1 MIDIIIKQSIERRW
15 LILIFVAT
23 LGALGIWNYQ
33 KLPIDAVPDITN
45 VQVQINVEA
54 EGYSPLEVE
63 QRITYAIETAM
74 AGIPDLAYTRS
85 LSRYGLA
92 QVTVVFHD
100 GVDLYF
106 ARQLVGERLREASG
120 QLPEG
125 IEPMMGPIATGLG
138 EIFQYSVE
146 ADADARQ
153 PNGQP
158 WDAMALRELQDWVIR
173 PQLRQVPGVV
183 EVNSIGGYDKQV
195 HVTPAPAKLLAYR
208 VSLNE
213 LAEALENNNANRGAG
228 YIERNGEQY
237 LVRVTGRVTGDAD
250 IGNTVV
256 ALRGG
261 IPVRVRDV
269 ADVGIGRELRTG
281 SATRDGHETVLG
293 TAVMLIGENSRTV
306 SARVADKLAVIN
318 KTLPPG
324 VRAETVY
331 NRTSLVERTIWTVQK
346 NLIEGALLV
355 VIVLLAFIGN
365 LRATLIA
372 AAVIPLA
379 MLLTITGMVQNQVS
393 ANLMSLG
400 ALDFGLIVDAAVII
414 LENCMRRLALAQA
427 HHHGRTMEP
436 WERLHVVY
444 EATREVAVPG
454 IVSVLVVILVN
465 LPILALTGVE
475 GKMFQPMALTVIIA
489 MIAALFLSV
498 TFVPAAVAAFMTKP
512 VKEHNSRY
520 FDALSARYEAL
531 LRKVLARS
539 MPWFAGAVLLVIG
552 SLLLATRLG
561 AEFIP
566 SLDEGDV
573 AVQALRIP
581 GTSLAQ
587 SLEMQKA
594 LEKELLTVPEVQTV
608 FARVGTAEVA
618 TDPMP
623 PNIADGYVIL
633 KPHEAWP
640 DPGKSKAEV
649 VEAITEA
656 ANRTVGSNF
665 EMSQPIQLRFNELI
679 SGVRSDLAVKL
690 YGDDLD
696 QLLALG
702 NEVAEALRKVP
713 GAADVKVEQ
722 VSGLPVLTVMPDR
735 AKLARYG
742 LNIADVQDTVATA
755 IGGREAGTV
764 SEGDRRFALVVRL
777 PESLRN
783 DLRTLGRLPIALP
796 DGDYVP
802 LAEVA
807 KLELAPGP
815 NQINRENGKR
825 RIAVTANVRDR
836 DLGSFVADVKL
847 AVDEKVKLPPGI
859 WIEYG
864 GTFEQLESAVSR
876 LQLLVPVT
884 LLMIFGLLVM
894 TFRSGIDALLV
905 FSGVPLALTG
915 GVFALWLRDI
925 PLSITAGVGF
935 ITLSGVA
942 VLTGVVMV
950 SAIRDLRDQG
960 RSVIDAVIEGA
971 LMRLRPIIMVALVA
985 ALGFL
990 PMALNTGTGAEVQR
1004 PLATV
1009 VIGGI
1014 ISATLLSLL
1023 VLPALYRWTYRKSA

>member
-1 MIDIIIKQSIERRW
+1 MIDIILKQSIERRW

-23 LGALGIWNYQ
+23 LAALGVWNYQ

-85 LSRYGLA
+85 LSRYGLS

-100 GVDLYF
+100 GVDIYF

-138 EIFQYSVE
+138 EIFQYTVE

-153 PNGQP
+153 PDGRP

-173 PQLRQVPGVV
+173 PQLRQVPGVT
-183 EVNSIGGYDKQV
+183 EVNSIGGYDKQI

-213 LAEALENNNANRGAG
+213 LTEALERNNANRGAG

-237 LVRVTGRVTGDAD
+237 LVRVTGRVAGDAD

-261 IPVRVRDV
+261 MPVRVRDV
-269 ADVGIGRELRTG
+269 ADVGVGRELRTG

-306 SARVADKLAVIN
+306 SERVASKLADIN
-318 KTLPPG
+318 RTLPPG

-331 NRTSLVERTIWTVQK
+331 NRTSLVERTIYTVQK
-346 NLIEGALLV
+346 NLVEGALLV

-379 MLLTITGMVQNQVS
+379 MLLTITGMIQNQVS

-414 LENCMRRLALAQA
+414 LENCMRRLSLAQK
-427 HHHGRTMEP
+427 HHGRVLEP
-436 WERLHVVY
+436 WERLHVTF

-489 MIAALFLSV
+489 MLAALFLSV
-498 TFVPAAVAAFMTKP
+498 TFVPAAVAAFMTRP
-512 VKEHNSRY
+512 VKEHDSRY
-520 FDALSARYEAL
+520 FDALSRRYEGL

-594 LEKELLTVPEVQTV
+594 LEKELLAVPEVQTV

-633 KPHEAWP
+633 KPREAWP
-640 DPGKSKAEV
+640 DPGKAKADV
-649 VEAITEA
+649 VDAITDA

-679 SGVRSDLAVKL
+679 SGVRSDVAVKL
-690 YGDDLD
+690 YGDDLE

-702 NEVAEALRKVP
+702 NEAADAMRKVP

-722 VSGLPVLTVMPDR
+722 VSGLPVLTVTPDR

-783 DLRTLGRLPIALP
+783 DLRMLGRLPIALP

-807 KLELAPGP
+807 KLALAPGP

-836 DLGSFVADVKL
+836 DLGSFVGDVKG
-847 AVDEKVKLPPGI
+847 VIDEQVKLPPGI
-859 WIEYG
+859 WITYG
-864 GTFEQLESAVSR
+864 GTFEQLESAVGR

-915 GVFALWLRDI
+915 GVLALWLRGI
-925 PLSITAGVGF
+925 PMSITAGVGF

-942 VLTGVVMV
+942 VLTGVVMI

-960 RSVIDAVIEGA
+960 RDLLDAVVQGA

-985 ALGFL
+985 SLGFL

-1014 ISATLLSLL
+1014 VSATLLTL
-1023 VLPALYRWTYRKSA
+1023 VILPALYARVYRRAS